1 MAAGDTHV
9 QSAVHSL
16 DQGRFAF
23 FIKVGMISMLIIAL
37 TLLYL
42 FVHFRGLDNSSAM
55 DQAQIARNIAAGKGF
70 STGYIRPLALGVIQ
84 GRPGSEETVDVDRFP
99 DFYQSPLNPWVN
111 SWPLRLIKSEWKM
124 KASEIIYAGDRTIAI
139 VSTVFFLLSVGVW
152 FFVVR
157 RLFDE
162 KLAIYTCAA
171 VLLTDLMWAFS
182 LSGLPQMLM
191 LFLFSLACLATVLAM
206 EAQSSERPSLTIGWL
221 VAAGAILGLMTLAHG
236 LAFWLFLGWLFFSAI
251 YFQPRGIAA
260 LAALAAFALLVTPWM
275 VRNYQ
280 VCGNPFG
287 LAVYGAFYG
296 VSPEISYLREPSI
309 KLSGSGT
316 SLQGKARATI
326 LNQVGNIAPFLGLN
340 VVAGAFF
347 FALLHP
353 FRSRKTS
360 MFKWCIAA
368 MWVSVVLGM
377 AFYQA
382 SGAVSENQL
391 YVLFIPLF
399 VAYGMAFLLVLWNRL
414 ELGAPILRIAFIS
427 FLLFLCAIPML
438 LRIFGGAGHRLQWP
452 PYVPPVIG
460 ALGDWFTEDE
470 IIASDMPWAVAWYAG
485 RNSLLLPTSVNE
497 FNRLH
502 DYRVTSQPICGLYL
516 TPVSGNSP
524 LFSGIYNG
532 AYKEWARLITRP
544 PETKGFPFTAVTP
557 LPIGG
562 ECIIFADRPRWN
574 ERKEP
579 ES

>member
-1 MAAGDTHV
+1 MAAGDTQV

-23 FIKVGMISMLIIAL
+23 YIKAGMIGVLIVAL

-42 FVHFRGLDNSSAM
+42 FVHFRGLNNSSAM
-55 DQAQIARNIAAGKGF
+55 DQAQIARNIAAGQGF
-70 STGYIRPLALGVIQ
+70 TTGYIRPLALGVIQ
-84 GRPGSEETVDVDRFP
+84 DRTGSEETVDVSRFP
-99 DFYQSPLNPWVN
+99 DFYQSPLSPWVN
-111 SWPLRLIKSEWKM
+111 SWALRLIKDDWKM

-139 VSTVFFLLSVGVW
+139 VSTFFFLLSVGVW

-162 KLAIYTCAA
+162 KLALYTCAA

-206 EAQSSERPSLTIGWL
+206 EAQSNDMLGLSIGWL
-221 VAAGAILGLMTLAHG
+221 VAAGAVLGLMTLAHG
-236 LAFWLFLGWLFFSAI
+236 LAFWIFLGWLVFAGL
-251 YFQPRGIAA
+251 YFQPRGVAA

-287 LAVYGAFYG
+287 LAVYGAFYAT
-296 VSPEISYLREPSI
+296 SPESSYLREATVT
-309 KLSGSGT
+309 LSGSGT
-316 SLQGKARATI
+316 SLQGKARAT
-326 LNQVGNIAPFLGLN
+326 LLSQVENIAPFLGLN
-340 VVAGAFF
+340 VVAAAFF

-353 FRSRKTS
+353 FRSGKTS

-382 SGAVSENQL
+382 GGAVSENQL
-391 YVLFIPLF
+391 HVLFIPLF

-427 FLLFLCAIPML
+427 FLLFACSIPML
-438 LRIFGGAGHRLQWP
+438 LRLFAGSGARLQWP

-460 ALGDWFTEDE
+460 ALGDWFKEDE

-485 RNSLLLPTSVNE
+485 RHSLLLPTSMTE

-502 DYRVTSQPICGLYL
+502 DYGVTSQPICGLFL

-532 AYKEWARLITRP
+532 PYKEWARLITRP

-557 LPIGG
+557 LPIAG
-562 ECIIFADRPRWN
+562 ENIIFADRPRWN
-574 ERKEP
+574 ERTEP